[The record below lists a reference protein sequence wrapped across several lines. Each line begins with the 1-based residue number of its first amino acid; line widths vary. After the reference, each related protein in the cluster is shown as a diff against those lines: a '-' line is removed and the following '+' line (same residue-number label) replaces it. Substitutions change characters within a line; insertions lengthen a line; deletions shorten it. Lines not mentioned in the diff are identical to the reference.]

1 MAELRFRDDEA
12 LEQPAV
18 TLDSFLTQS
27 NATAVRL
34 EPDEDARKLIPHLD
48 RLTLVE
54 IAFPKFRAG
63 RGYSSARIL
72 REAGYTGELRAVGPM
87 IADQYPMARRVGFDA
102 VEIPDEMA
110 ARQPEAQWRA
120 RANWQ
125 AHDYQARLG
134 HARTRA

>member
-1 MAELRFRDDEA
+1 
-12 LEQPAV
+12 
-18 TLDSFLTQS
+18 
-27 NATAVRL
+27 
-34 EPDEDARKLIPHLD
+34 
-48 RLTLVE
+48 
-54 IAFPKFRAG
+54 
-63 RGYSSARIL
+63 
-72 REAGYTGELRAVGPM
+72 M

-120 RANWQ
+120 RGNWQ